1 MRSKLLTFI
10 IFLMISVAAIAFAY
24 FYHLNHQAEAVNGPT
39 VDEIVESSLEIPEI
53 VTNLRGDEYIR
64 VSFTIETD
72 SEETKSE
79 LEKLDFRVN
88 NIIIKHLT
96 NLESEELEGLEGK
109 TRLENDLKEQINE
122 VLPRGKVVKV
132 YITSI
137 VIQ

>member
-53 VTNLRGDEYIR
+53 VTNLLGDEYIR

-88 NIIIKHLT
+88 NIIIKHLS

>member
-10 IFLMISVAAIAFAY
+10 IFLMISVGAIAFAY

-53 VTNLRGDEYIR
+53 VTNLLGDEYIR

-88 NIIIKHLT
+88 NIIIKHLS

>member
-24 FYHLNHQAEAVNGPT
+24 FYYLNHQAKAINGPT

-53 VTNLRGDEYIR
+53 VTNLLGDEYIR

-88 NIIIKHLT
+88 NIIIKHLS
-96 NLESEELEGLEGK
+96 NLESKELEGLEGK
-109 TRLENDLKEQINE
+109 TQLENDLKEQINE
-122 VLPRGKVVKV
+122 VLPEGKVVKV

>member
-10 IFLMISVAAIAFAY
+10 IFLMISVGAIASAY
-24 FYHLNHQAEAVNGPT
+24 FYYLNHQAEAVNGPT

-53 VTNLRGDEYIR
+53 VTNLLGDEYIR

-88 NIIIKHLT
+88 NIIIKHLS

>member
-10 IFLMISVAAIAFAY
+10 IFLMISVGAIAFAY
-24 FYHLNHQAEAVNGPT
+24 FYYLNHQAEAVNGPT

-53 VTNLRGDEYIR
+53 ITNLLGDEYIR

-88 NIIIKHLT
+88 NIIIKHLS

>member
-24 FYHLNHQAEAVNGPT
+24 FYYLNHQAEAVNGPT

-53 VTNLRGDEYIR
+53 VTNLLGDEYIR

-88 NIIIKHLT
+88 NIIIKHLS

>member
-10 IFLMISVAAIAFAY
+10 IFLMISVGAIAFAY
-24 FYHLNHQAEAVNGPT
+24 FYYLNHQAEAVNGPT

-53 VTNLRGDEYIR
+53 VTNLLGDEYIR

-88 NIIIKHLT
+88 NIIIKHLS

>member
-1 MRSKLLTFI
+1 
-10 IFLMISVAAIAFAY
+10 
-24 FYHLNHQAEAVNGPT
+24 LNHQAEAVNGPT

-53 VTNLRGDEYIR
+53 VTNLLGDEYIR

-88 NIIIKHLT
+88 NIIIKHLS

>member
-24 FYHLNHQAEAVNGPT
+24 FYYLNHQAEAVNGPT

-53 VTNLRGDEYIR
+53 ITNLLGDEYIR

-88 NIIIKHLT
+88 NIIIKHLS

>member
-24 FYHLNHQAEAVNGPT
+24 FYYLNHQAEAVNGPT

-88 NIIIKHLT
+88 NIIIKHLS

>member
-10 IFLMISVAAIAFAY
+10 IFLMISVGAIAFAY
-24 FYHLNHQAEAVNGPT
+24 FYYLNHQAEAVNGPT

-53 VTNLRGDEYIR
+53 ITNLLGDEYIR

-88 NIIIKHLT
+88 NIIIKHLS
-96 NLESEELEGLEGK
+96 NLESEELGGLEGK

>member
-88 NIIIKHLT
+88 NIIIKHLS

>member
-10 IFLMISVAAIAFAY
+10 IFLMISVGAIAFAY
-24 FYHLNHQAEAVNGPT
+24 FYYLNHQAEAVNGPT

-53 VTNLRGDEYIR
+53 VTNLLGDEYIR

-88 NIIIKHLT
+88 NIIIKHLS

-122 VLPRGKVVKV
+122 VLPGGKVVKV